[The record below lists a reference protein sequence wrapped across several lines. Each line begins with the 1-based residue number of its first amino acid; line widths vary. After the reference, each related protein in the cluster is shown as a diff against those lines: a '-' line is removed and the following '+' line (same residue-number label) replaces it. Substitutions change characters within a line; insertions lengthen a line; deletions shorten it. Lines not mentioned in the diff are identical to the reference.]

1 MHGQVIILWIID
13 CPMHD
18 KSQTLNIQEDWLIMR
33 MLIGWPVLA
42 GMAIFVLY
50 VYVCNVLSYV

>member
-1 MHGQVIILWIID
+1 M
-13 CPMHD
+13 D

>member
-1 MHGQVIILWIID
+1 M
-13 CPMHD
+13 D

-33 MLIGWPVLA
+33 MLIGWLVLA
-42 GMAIFVLY
+42 SMAIFVLY